1 MDFKDWRKTAD
12 KPPTDKEQTPARKY
26 YGRHFYSYVNEQ
38 IRQAQERGAFDD
50 LPGFGKPLNLSDDSF
65 AGDKAQGYHLL
76 KSNGYAP
83 FEIELDKEI
92 RKEVQRMDAKLAK
105 VRHQGQSLRSRR
117 VPPFPSEKRAYN
129 AAIEKAAEEYDTA
142 LRELNRKI
150 LTLNLT
156 APVIMHKS
164 LFEVEKLVQAFRETC
179 PLFDEK

>member
-1 MDFKDWRKTAD
+1 MDFIDWRKAPD
-12 KPPTDKEQTPARKY
+12 KQPVDTEKTPGGRY
-26 YGRHFYSYVNEQ
+26 YGRRFYDYVNEQ
-38 IRQAQERGAFDD
+38 IRDAQERGAFDN
-50 LPGFGKPLNLSDDSF
+50 LPGFGKPLNLSDDHY

-92 RKEVQRMDAKLAK
+92 RRDVGRMDAKLARI
-105 VRHQGQSLRSRR
+105 RHQGQSLRARR

-129 AAIEKAAEEYDTA
+129 AAVEKAADEYETA

-156 APVIMHKS
+156 APVIMHKP
-164 LFEVEKLVQAFRETC
+164 LFEVEKLVQAFWETC
-179 PLFDEK
+179 PLFEGK

>member
-1 MDFKDWRKTAD
+1 MDFKDWRKSAD
-12 KPPTDKEQTPARKY
+12 KPSTGKGQTPARKY
-26 YGRHFYSYVNEQ
+26 SGRLFNSYINEQ
-38 IRQAQERGAFDD
+38 IRDAQDRGAFDN

-76 KSNGYAP
+76 KSNGYVP

-105 VRHQGQSLRSRR
+105 VRHQGQSLRTRH

-129 AAIEKAAEEYDTA
+129 AMVEKSVEEYDRA

-156 APVIMHKS
+156 APVIMHKP
-164 LFEVEKLVQAFRETC
+164 LFEVEKQVQAFRETC